1 MNMSAKS
8 KTKMTVTA
16 LTFDCRDPEN
26 LANFWSEVIGLPID
40 PDATDSYAT
49 IGQSVAAEPSW
60 MFMKVPEPKAA
71 KNRFHVDLSS
81 SDWERDV
88 ERVIALGA
96 RRIGEYDESGFQ
108 WVTLADPEGNEFD
121 IVAGGH

>member
-1 MNMSAKS
+1 M
-8 KTKMTVTA
+8 KTKNNSMKMA
-16 LTFDCRDPEN
+16 LASLTFDCTDPAG
-26 LANFWSEVIGLPID
+26 LAHFWSEVLGLPVD
-40 PDATDSYAT
+40 PDANDGFAT

-60 MFMKVPEPKAA
+60 MFIKVPEAKAA
-71 KNRFHVDLSS
+71 KNRFHVDLASN
-81 SDWERDV
+81 DWLPDV

-96 RRIGEYDESGFQ
+96 TRIGEYDEAGAQ

>member
-1 MNMSAKS
+1 MNAKS
-8 KTKMTVTA
+8 KTKMAVTA
-16 LTFDCRDPEN
+16 LTVDCHDPAS
-26 LANFWSEVIGLPID
+26 LAGFWSEVIGLPVD
-40 PDATDSYAT
+40 PDGTDSYAT

-81 SDWERDV
+81 SDWVADV

-96 RRIGEYDESGFQ
+96 RRIGTYDEAGFQ

>member
-1 MNMSAKS
+1 MSAKT
-8 KTKMTVTA
+8 KTKMAVTA
-16 LTFDCRDPEN
+16 LTFDCRNPEPGR
-26 LANFWSEVIGLPID
+26 LLVTGARVAGRH

-81 SDWERDV
+81 SDWARDV

-96 RRIGEYDESGFQ
+96 KRIGEFDEAGAR